1 MFGIDPRLVAL
12 FCLVFIGLGI
22 FNIRTGLKRMHEAQ
36 AQGKVT
42 AWYKQVTVLTGVEYI
57 LLAVAF
63 LISLGINSGWIPRSY
78 NSAVIP
84 FFIALLLSS
93 CLLAGVVVYQGIAAA
108 RQKKVVAATPA
119 SSSSSITQS
128 RPEMTPEQQA
138 LHRQKQRARRQK
150 AAEARRRRAGKA

>member
-42 AWYKQVTVLTGVEYI
+42 AWYKQVTVLTGAEYI

-108 RQKKVVAATPA
+108 RQKKVAATSPA
-119 SSSSSITQS
+119 SSSSITQS